1 MKVAWVVSDQGRF
14 METPVCCWH
23 FFMRFSTDLCCLHV
37 LWAREL
43 LAESSR
49 MAWRSAGMSST
60 PPRLE
65 MWEVVKAPWCAEYFP
80 CSVGTLLF

>member
-1 MKVAWVVSDQGRF
+1 
-14 METPVCCWH
+14 
-23 FFMRFSTDLCCLHV
+23 MRFSTDLCCLHV

-49 MAWRSAGMSST
+49 MACRSAGMSSS

-65 MWEVVKAPWCAEYFP
+65 MCEVVKAPWCAEYFP
-80 CSVGTLLF
+80 CSVGTLFI